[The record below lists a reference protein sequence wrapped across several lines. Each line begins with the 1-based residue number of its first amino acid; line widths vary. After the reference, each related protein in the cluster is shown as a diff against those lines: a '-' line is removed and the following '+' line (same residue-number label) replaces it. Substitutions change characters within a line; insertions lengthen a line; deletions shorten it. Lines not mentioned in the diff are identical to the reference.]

1 MKRLDPPPP
10 SPSPRQGMLYGGLWN
25 HSTPVHLFRVAL
37 PNFAALPLWG
47 ADGARPLCFSPR
59 ISGLSLAELQ

>member
-1 MKRLDPPPP
+1 
-10 SPSPRQGMLYGGLWN
+10 MLYGGLWN
-25 HSTPVHLFRVAL
+25 HSTPVHLFGVAL